1 MPKKFLLSLEFTTI
15 NHTLYAVIK
24 THDCALESLFYLKYR
39 DTIMSNKKSSV
50 EQVTEA
56 VSPEEKTESPT
67 ENTVNSAEQA
77 NIDSSETEQ
86 PSADQS
92 EETEDAIEALR
103 EELAKAEEK
112 AAESWETLVRL
123 QAEMDNQR
131 KRNEKQVSDAHKF
144 AVKSF
149 VEQLLPVIDSLEM
162 GMQAEG
168 DIESIREGMSLT
180 LKQFKSLMEKQ
191 NLESVNPLGEK
202 FDPDLHQAM
211 AMQPSEEY
219 EDGMVAAVM
228 QKGYTLNGRL
238 VRPAMVMVAK
248 NE

>member
-1 MPKKFLLSLEFTTI
+1 
-15 NHTLYAVIK
+15 
-24 THDCALESLFYLKYR
+24 
-39 DTIMSNKKSSV
+39 MSNEKSSAK
-50 EQVTEA
+50 QATGA
-56 VSPEEKTESPT
+56 VSPDGKAESPI
-67 ENTVNSAEQA
+67 ENTINSAEQSD
-77 NIDSSETEQ
+77 IDSTEAEQ
-86 PSADQS
+86 STANQS

-103 EELAKAEEK
+103 DELAKAEEK

-168 DIESIREGMSLT
+168 NIDSIREGMSLT
-180 LKQFKSLMEKQ
+180 LKQFESLMEKQ

-248 NE
+248 NG

>member
-1 MPKKFLLSLEFTTI
+1 
-15 NHTLYAVIK
+15 
-24 THDCALESLFYLKYR
+24 
-39 DTIMSNKKSSV
+39 MSSEKSSAEKATGAANPEGKAESPIDNNPSPV
-50 EQVTEA
+50 EQSEVEMSEA
-56 VSPEEKTESPT
+56 DLPH
-67 ENTVNSAEQA
+67 AEQ
-77 NIDSSETEQ
+77 IEG
-86 PSADQS
+86 
-92 EETEDAIEALR
+92 TEDSIETLR

-112 AAESWETLVRL
+112 GAESWDTLVRL

-131 KRNEKQVSDAHKF
+131 KRTEKQVSDAHKF

-162 GMQAEG
+162 GLQAEG
-168 DIESIREGMSLT
+168 DLDSIREGMDLT
-180 LKQFKSLMEKQ
+180 LKQFESLMEKQ
-191 NLESVNPLGEK
+191 NLVSVDPLGEK

-219 EDGMVAAVM
+219 EDGMVVAVM

-248 NE
+248 NG